1 MTAEAP
7 LHPASVLPLV
17 AIIGRANVG
26 KSTLF
31 NRLTRSSKALV
42 ADVAGVTRDRLF
54 GQVRADDRTFLVVDT
69 GGLTGGE
76 EELGSLVRRQAEA
89 AVAEADVL
97 LWVVDGRTGPQVDDE
112 EVLDYLRGTGKPLFL
127 VVNKMDHA
135 GLAGHL
141 ADFYRF
147 GLAPLYPVSAE
158 HGLGVGGLLE
168 ALVESLPP
176 PQAAP
181 ATAPGIRVAVLGR
194 PNVGKSSFIN
204 RVLGEERLI
213 VSDQPGTTRDVLD
226 TPLKWQ
232 GKDFVLID
240 TAGIRRPSHVARGL
254 EQYMVLKALK
264 ALTRAQVVLLLLDAR
279 EGITAQD
286 LRLARLIEDHGKG
299 CLVGVNK
306 WDLVKGD
313 AERSR
318 ANLAQVTGALEFM
331 AYVPI
336 LPLSVKTG
344 YNLNRVFPLIEEIQA
359 QRALRASTG
368 QLNRLL
374 RGIIQQTP
382 PPRYRDRPVKFYYL
396 TQPETEPPTF
406 IAFANYPQG
415 VPESYRR
422 YLVKQLRAGLGI
434 PLAPVRLFFKGRQ
447 RRAGG

>member
-1 MTAEAP
+1 MTAEA
-7 LHPASVLPLV
+7 LHPADPLPLV

-54 GQVRADDRTFLVVDT
+54 GQVRVDDHTFLVVDT

-76 EELGSLVRRQAEA
+76 GELGGLVRRQAEV

-112 EVLDYLRGTGKPLFL
+112 EVLDYLRGAGKPLFL

-158 HGLGVGGLLE
+158 HGLGIAGLLE
-168 ALVESLPP
+168 ALAESLPL

-181 ATAPGIRVAVLGR
+181 APVPGTRVAVLGR

-213 VSDQPGTTRDVLD
+213 VSDRPGTTRDVLD
-226 TPLKWQ
+226 TPLTWQ

-264 ALTRAQVVLLLLDAR
+264 ALARAQVVLLLLDAR

-286 LRLARLIEDHGKG
+286 LRLLRLIGDHGKG
-299 CLVGVNK
+299 CLVGINK
-306 WDLVKGD
+306 WDLLKGD

-318 ANLAQVTGALEFM
+318 GILAQVTGALEFM
-331 AYVPI
+331 AYLPI

-344 YNLNRVFPLIEEIQA
+344 YHLNRVFPLIEAIQA
-359 QRALRASTG
+359 QSALRASTG

-374 RGIIQQTP
+374 QDITRQTP
-382 PPRYRDRPVKFYYL
+382 PPRYRDRPVKIYYL
-396 TQPETEPPTF
+396 TQAETEPPTF
-406 IAFANYPQG
+406 IAFVNYPQG
-415 VPESYRR
+415 LPDSYRR

-434 PLAPVRLFFKGRQ
+434 PLAPVRLFLKSRQ
-447 RRAGG
+447 RRGGS